1 VVQQEERVT
10 FYYMKGKQHLI
21 MILDGVGL
29 NDETQGNAFK
39 LANKPN
45 LDKYIIKYPNSYL
58 SCSGLAVG
66 LPEGQMGNS
75 EVGHTNIGAGR
86 IVYQELTR
94 ITKEIEEGR
103 FFKNEELMKAIINV
117 KENSSDL
124 HLMGLVSDGGVHSHI
139 EHLYALLELAKQ
151 NGIENVYVHAF
162 LDGRD
167 TPPTSAIEYLKQLE
181 QKMKELNVGEIAT
194 LVGRYYAMDR
204 DKRYDRVKLA
214 YDMLVQGIG
223 AKFKTVQ
230 KAVEN
235 SYETEEFDE
244 FVKPIVIT
252 NDEGEPLAK
261 IKDNDSVI
269 LFNFRPDRARQLVH
283 AFMDENYDGFERSVK
298 PNNLTFITMTQ
309 YEESINNVHIAYKPE
324 KLTNTIGEY
333 ISKLGYTQLRIA
345 ETEKYA
351 HVTFFFNGGE
361 EKEYPNEDRILI
373 PSPKVATYDLK
384 PEMSAYEVTEKVVE
398 AIDSKK
404 YDLIIM
410 NYANGDMVGH
420 TGNLEKTIEAIEALD
435 ECIGKVISKIEEVN
449 GEAIIT
455 ADHGNSEYMLD
466 LKTGEPITSHST
478 FDVPIIVISDR
489 VKNINHGKL
498 CDISPTMLH
507 LMGLEIPEEMTG
519 QSLVEL

>member
-1 VVQQEERVT
+1 
-10 FYYMKGKQHLI
+10 

-45 LDKYIIKYPNSYL
+45 IDKYIIKYPNTYL
-58 SCSGLAVG
+58 ECSGLAVG

-86 IVYQELTR
+86 VIYQELTR
-94 ITKEIEEGR
+94 ISKEIKEKK
-103 FFKNEELMKAIINV
+103 FFENKELKNAVLRAKKN
-117 KENSSDL
+117 NSSL

-139 EHLYALLELAKQ
+139 EHLYALLELAAQ
-151 NGIENVYVHAF
+151 NELKNVYIHAF

-167 TPPTSAIEYLKQLE
+167 TAPTSAIEYLKKLE
-181 QKMKELNVGEIAT
+181 EKIKEIGVGKIAT
-194 LVGRYYAMDR
+194 VIGRYYAMDR
-204 DKRYDRVKLA
+204 DKRYERLKLA
-214 YDMLVQGIG
+214 YDMLVLGTG

-244 FVKPIVIT
+244 FVKPIIIT
-252 NDEGEPLAK
+252 NEDGSPVAK

-269 LFNFRPDRARQLVH
+269 FFNFRPDRARQLVH
-283 AFMDENYDGFERSVK
+283 TLVDTNYEGFERESK
-298 PNNLTFITMTQ
+298 PNNLNFVTMTQ
-309 YEESINNVHIAYKPE
+309 YDETLKNVLVAYKPQ
-324 KLTNTIGEY
+324 KITNTIGEY

-361 EKEYPNEDRILI
+361 EKEYLNEERILVS
-373 PSPKVATYDLK
+373 SPKVATYDLK
-384 PEMSAYEVTEKVVE
+384 PEMSAYEVTDKVIG

-420 TGNLEKTIEAIEALD
+420 TGNLEKTIKAIEVLD
-435 ECIGKVISKIEEVN
+435 ECVGRVISKIEEVK

-478 FDVPIIVISDR
+478 FDVPIIVVSDR
-489 VKNINHGKL
+489 IKSIKNGKL
-498 CDISPTMLH
+498 SDISPTMLH
-507 LMGLEIPEEMTG
+507 LMDLNVPKEMTG
-519 QSLVEL
+519 ISIIEL

>member
-1 VVQQEERVT
+1 
-10 FYYMKGKQHLI
+10 MKGRQHLI

-45 LDKYIIKYPNSYL
+45 IDKYIIKYPNSYL
-58 SCSGLAVG
+58 ECSGLAVG

-86 IVYQELTR
+86 IIYQELTR
-94 ITKEIEEGR
+94 ITKEIQEKN
-103 FFKNEELMKAIINV
+103 FFTNEEFKQAILNV
-117 KENSSDL
+117 KKNNSDL

-151 NGIENVYVHAF
+151 NGVENVYIHAF

-181 QKMKELNVGEIAT
+181 QKIKEIGIGKIAT
-194 LVGRYYAMDR
+194 IVGRYYAMDR
-204 DKRYDRVKLA
+204 DKRYERLELA
-214 YDMLVQGIG
+214 YDMLVSGTG

-252 NDEGEPLAK
+252 SDDGEPIAK
-261 IKDNDSVI
+261 VKDNDSVI
-269 LFNFRPDRARQLVH
+269 FFNFRPDRARQIVH
-283 AFMDENYDGFERSVK
+283 ALVDVDYSGFEREIK
-298 PNNLTFITMTQ
+298 PNNLTFVTMTQ
-309 YEESINNVHIAYKPE
+309 YDEALKNVLVAYKPQ
-324 KLTNTIGEY
+324 KINNTIGEY

-361 EKEYPNEDRILI
+361 EKEYLNEERILV
-373 PSPKVATYDLK
+373 PSPKVATYDLQ
-384 PEMSAYEVTEKVVE
+384 PEMSAYEVTQKVIE

-420 TGNLEKTIEAIEALD
+420 TGNLEKTIEAIEVLD
-435 ECIGKVISKIEEVN
+435 ECVGKVITKLEEVK
-449 GEAIIT
+449 GEAVIT

-478 FDVPIIVISDR
+478 FDVPFIVVSERI
-489 VKNINHGKL
+489 KNIEHGKL

-507 LMGLEIPEEMTG
+507 LMGLEVPKEMTG
-519 QSLVEL
+519 TSLIEL

>member
-1 VVQQEERVT
+1 
-10 FYYMKGKQHLI
+10 MKGKQHLI

-29 NDETQGNAFK
+29 NDETKGNAFK

-45 LDKYIIKYPNSYL
+45 IDKYINKYPNTYL
-58 SCSGLAVG
+58 ECSGLAVG
-66 LPEGQMGNS
+66 LPAGQMGNS

-86 IVYQELTR
+86 VIYQELTR
-94 ITKEIEEGR
+94 ITKEIEEKK
-103 FFKNEELMKAIINV
+103 FFQNEEFKKAILNV
-117 KENSSDL
+117 KKNNSDL
-124 HLMGLVSDGGVHSHI
+124 HLIGLVSDGGVHSHI
-139 EHLYALLELAKQ
+139 KHLFALIELAKQ
-151 NGIENVYVHAF
+151 NDLKNVYIHAF

-167 TPPTSAIEYLKQLE
+167 TAPTSAIEYLKQLE
-181 QKMKELNVGEIAT
+181 EKTKEIGIGKIAT
-194 LVGRYYAMDR
+194 VIGRYYAMDR
-204 DKRYDRVKLA
+204 DKRYERLKLA
-214 YDMLVQGIG
+214 YDMLVHGTG

-244 FVKPIVIT
+244 FVKPIVIV
-252 NDEGEPLAK
+252 NDDSEPIAK
-261 IKDNDSVI
+261 IKDNDSI
-269 LFNFRPDRARQLVH
+269 IFFNFRPDRSRQLVH
-283 AFMDENYDGFERSVK
+283 ALIDTNYVGFERVTK
-298 PNNLTFITMTQ
+298 PNNLTFVTMTQ
-309 YEESINNVHIAYKPE
+309 YDETLKNVYIAYKPQ
-324 KLTNTIGEY
+324 KIGNTIGEY

-373 PSPKVATYDLK
+373 PSSKVATYDLK
-384 PEMSAYEVTEKVVE
+384 PEMSAREITEKVVE
-398 AIDSKK
+398 AIDAKK

-420 TGNLEKTIEAIEALD
+420 TGNLDKTIESIEVLD
-435 ECIGKVISKIEEVN
+435 ECVGKVISKIEEVH

-478 FDVPIIVISDR
+478 FPVPVIIVSDR
-489 VKNINHGKL
+489 IKNIKNGKL
-498 CDISPTMLH
+498 SDISPTMLN
-507 LMGLEIPEEMTG
+507 LMGESIPKEMTG
-519 QSLVEL
+519 TSIVEF

>member
-1 VVQQEERVT
+1 
-10 FYYMKGKQHLI
+10 MKGKQHLI

-39 LANKPN
+39 LADKPN
-45 LDKYIIKYPNSYL
+45 IDKYIIKYPNSYL
-58 SCSGLAVG
+58 STSGLAVG

-94 ITKEIEEGR
+94 ITKEIKENR
-103 FFKNEELMKAIINV
+103 FFEKEELKKAILNV
-117 KENSSDL
+117 KKNNSDL

-139 EHLYALLELAKQ
+139 EHLYALLEFAKQ
-151 NGIENVYVHAF
+151 NNIQNVYVHAF

-167 TPPTSAIEYLKQLE
+167 TPPTSAVEYLKQLE
-181 QKMKELNVGEIAT
+181 EKIKEIGTGKVAT
-194 LVGRYYAMDR
+194 IVGRYYAMDR
-204 DKRYDRVKLA
+204 DKRFDRVKLA
-214 YDMLVQGIG
+214 YNMLVQGIG

-252 NDEGEPLAK
+252 NEEGEPLAK
-261 IKDNDSVI
+261 VKDNDSVI

-283 AFMDENYDGFERSVK
+283 AFMDEQYESFERVIK
-298 PNNLTFITMTQ
+298 PNNLTFVTMTQ
-309 YEESINNVHIAYKPE
+309 YEESLKNVLTIYKPE
-324 KLTNTIGEY
+324 KLTNTIGDY

-361 EKEYPNEDRILI
+361 ENEYLNEDRILI
-373 PSPKVATYDLK
+373 PSPQVATYDLQ
-384 PEMSAYEVTEKVVE
+384 PEMSAHEVTEKVVE
-398 AIDSKK
+398 AIESKK

-420 TGNLEKTIEAIEALD
+420 TGNLEKTIEAIEVLD
-435 ECIGKVISKIEEVN
+435 ECVGEVITKIEEVN

-478 FDVPIIVISDR
+478 FDVPFIVISDR
-489 VKNINHGKL
+489 VKSIDHGRL
-498 CDISPTMLH
+498 SDIAPTMLH
-507 LMGLEIPEEMTG
+507 MMGLEVPKEMTG
-519 QSLVEL
+519 KSIVEL

>member
-1 VVQQEERVT
+1 
-10 FYYMKGKQHLI
+10 MKGKQHLI

-29 NDETQGNAFK
+29 NDESQGNAFK

-45 LDKYIIKYPNSYL
+45 IDKYIIKYPNTYL
-58 SCSGLAVG
+58 ECSGLAVG

-86 IVYQELTR
+86 VIYQELTR
-94 ITKEIEEGR
+94 ITKEIKEKN
-103 FFKNEELMKAIINV
+103 FFENKELKRAILNAKKNN
-117 KENSSDL
+117 SDL

-139 EHLYALLELAKQ
+139 EHLYALLEMAKQ
-151 NGIENVYVHAF
+151 NDLKKVYIHAF

-167 TPPTSAIEYLKQLE
+167 TPPTSAIEYLKHLE
-181 QKMKELNVGEIAT
+181 EKTKEIGIGKIAT
-194 LVGRYYAMDR
+194 LIGRYYAMDR
-204 DKRYDRVKLA
+204 DKRFERLELA
-214 YDMLVQGIG
+214 YDLLVLGIG

-252 NDEGEPLAK
+252 NDEGEPTAK

-269 LFNFRPDRARQLVH
+269 FFNFRPDRARQLVH
-283 AFMDENYDGFERSVK
+283 ALTDINYTSFEREVK
-298 PNNLTFITMTQ
+298 PNNLTFVTMTQ
-309 YEESINNVHIAYKPE
+309 YDETIKNVLVAYKPQ
-324 KLTNTIGEY
+324 KINNTIGEY

-361 EKEYPNEDRILI
+361 EKEYLNEDRILV

-384 PEMSAYEVTEKVVE
+384 PEMSAYEVTDKVVE

-420 TGNLEKTIEAIEALD
+420 TGNLEKTIDAIEVLD
-435 ECIGKVISKIEEVN
+435 ECVGRVISKIEEVK

-478 FDVPIIVISDR
+478 FDVPIIIVSDR
-489 VKNINHGKL
+489 IKSIKNGKL
-498 CDISPTMLH
+498 SDISPTMLQ
-507 LMGLEIPEEMTG
+507 LMGEKIPKEMTG
-519 QSLVEL
+519 TSIVEL

>member
-1 VVQQEERVT
+1 
-10 FYYMKGKQHLI
+10 MKGKQHLI

-45 LDKYIIKYPNSYL
+45 IDKYIIKYPNTYL
-58 SCSGLAVG
+58 ECSGLAVG

-86 IVYQELTR
+86 VIYQELTR
-94 ITKEIEEGR
+94 ISKEIKEKK
-103 FFKNEELMKAIINV
+103 FFENKELKNAVLRAKKN
-117 KENSSDL
+117 NSNL

-139 EHLYALLELAKQ
+139 EHLYALLELAAQ
-151 NGIENVYVHAF
+151 NELKNVYIHAF

-167 TPPTSAIEYLKQLE
+167 TAPTSAIEYLKKLE
-181 QKMKELNVGEIAT
+181 EKIKEIGVGKIAT
-194 LVGRYYAMDR
+194 VIGRYYAMDR
-204 DKRYDRVKLA
+204 DKRYERLKLA
-214 YDMLVQGIG
+214 YDMLVLGTG

-244 FVKPIVIT
+244 FVKPIIIT
-252 NDEGEPLAK
+252 NEDGSPVAK

-269 LFNFRPDRARQLVH
+269 FFNFRPDRARQLVH
-283 AFMDENYDGFERSVK
+283 TLVDTNYEGFERESK
-298 PNNLTFITMTQ
+298 PNNLNFVTMTQ
-309 YEESINNVHIAYKPE
+309 YDETLKNVLVAYKPQ
-324 KLTNTIGEY
+324 KITNTIGEY

-361 EKEYPNEDRILI
+361 EKEYLNEERILVS
-373 PSPKVATYDLK
+373 SPKVATYDLK
-384 PEMSAYEVTEKVVE
+384 PEMSAYEVTDKVIG

-420 TGNLEKTIEAIEALD
+420 TGNLEKTIKAIEVLD
-435 ECIGKVISKIEEVN
+435 ECVGRVISKIEEVK

-478 FDVPIIVISDR
+478 FDVPIIVVSDR
-489 VKNINHGKL
+489 IKSIKNGKL
-498 CDISPTMLH
+498 SDISPTMLH
-507 LMGLEIPEEMTG
+507 LMDLNIPKEMTG
-519 QSLVEL
+519 ISIIEL

>member
-1 VVQQEERVT
+1 
-10 FYYMKGKQHLI
+10 MKGKQHLI

-45 LDKYIIKYPNSYL
+45 IDKYIIKYPNTYL
-58 SCSGLAVG
+58 ECSGLAVG

-86 IVYQELTR
+86 IIYQELTR
-94 ITKEIEEGR
+94 ITKEIEEKR
-103 FFKNEELMKAIINV
+103 FFENKELKQAVLNAKNN
-117 KENSSDL
+117 NSAL

-139 EHLYALLELAKQ
+139 KHLYALLELAKQ
-151 NGIENVYVHAF
+151 NDLKNVYVHAF

-167 TPPTSAIEYLKQLE
+167 TAPTSAIDYLKQLE
-181 QKMKELNVGEIAT
+181 EKIKELGVGKIAT
-194 LVGRYYAMDR
+194 VVGRYYAMDR

-214 YDMLVQGIG
+214 YDLLVSGVG

-252 NDEGEPLAK
+252 NDEGEPTAK

-269 LFNFRPDRARQLVH
+269 FFNYRPDRARQMVH
-283 AFMDENYDGFERSVK
+283 ALTDPSFTGFEREVTPK
-298 PNNLTFITMTQ
+298 NLTFVTMTQ
-309 YEESINNVHIAYKPE
+309 YDETLENVLVAYRPE
-324 KLTNTIGEY
+324 KISNTIGEY

-361 EKEYPNEDRILI
+361 EKEYQNEDRILVQ
-373 PSPKVATYDLK
+373 SPKVATYDLK
-384 PEMSAYEVTEKVVE
+384 PEMSAAEVTEKVVE
-398 AIDSKK
+398 AIEAKK

-420 TGNLEKTIEAIEALD
+420 SGNLEKTIKAIEVLD
-435 ECIGKVISKIEEVN
+435 ECVGKVISKIEEVK
-449 GEAIIT
+449 GEALIT

-478 FDVPIIVISDR
+478 FDVPLIVVSDR
-489 VKNINHGKL
+489 IKDIHNGKL

-507 LMGLEIPEEMTG
+507 LMGLDIPEEMTG
-519 QSLVEL
+519 TSLVEL

>member
-1 VVQQEERVT
+1 
-10 FYYMKGKQHLI
+10 MKGKQHLI

-45 LDKYIIKYPNSYL
+45 IDKYIIKYPNTYL
-58 SCSGLAVG
+58 ECSGLAVG

-86 IVYQELTR
+86 VIYQELTR
-94 ITKEIEEGR
+94 ISKEIKEKK
-103 FFKNEELMKAIINV
+103 FFENKELKNAVLRAKKN
-117 KENSSDL
+117 NSSL

-139 EHLYALLELAKQ
+139 EHLYALLELAAQ
-151 NGIENVYVHAF
+151 NELKNVYIHAF

-167 TPPTSAIEYLKQLE
+167 TAPTSAIEYLKKLE
-181 QKMKELNVGEIAT
+181 EKIKEIGVGKIAT
-194 LVGRYYAMDR
+194 VIGRYYAMDR
-204 DKRYDRVKLA
+204 DKRYERLKLA
-214 YDMLVQGIG
+214 YDMLVLGTG

-244 FVKPIVIT
+244 FVKPIIIT
-252 NDEGEPLAK
+252 NEDGSPVAK

-269 LFNFRPDRARQLVH
+269 FFNFRPDRARQLVH
-283 AFMDENYDGFERSVK
+283 TLVDTNYEGFERESK
-298 PNNLTFITMTQ
+298 PNNLNFVTMTQ
-309 YEESINNVHIAYKPE
+309 YDETLKNVLVAYKPQ
-324 KLTNTIGEY
+324 KITNTIGEY

-361 EKEYPNEDRILI
+361 EKEYLNEERILVS
-373 PSPKVATYDLK
+373 SPKVATYDLK
-384 PEMSAYEVTEKVVE
+384 PEMSAYEVTDKVIG

-420 TGNLEKTIEAIEALD
+420 TGNLEKTIKAIEVLD
-435 ECIGKVISKIEEVN
+435 ECVGRVISKIEEVK

-478 FDVPIIVISDR
+478 FDVPIIVVSDR
-489 VKNINHGKL
+489 IKSIKNGKL
-498 CDISPTMLH
+498 SDISPTMLH
-507 LMGLEIPEEMTG
+507 LMDLNVPKEMTG
-519 QSLVEL
+519 ISIIEL